1 MKDYFILCK
10 KLHKMINFNNH
21 FIIKI
26 IIIIVIIKIIII
38 RLEAI
43 LKMVT
48 KQHSLKIILV
58 MAQLIMKMAINMK
71 ANLKMVCA
79 KVKVN
84 TPMLI
89 KITMKEILLI
99 IINMVQAN
107 QSTQYKRMR
116 ILVKKQV
123 VVNILAILKKVKNK
137 VRGYILIQIRIYIKV
152 FGKIVKS
159 MVKELM
165 YIIQQELSY
174 KVNGMKGKYSQVNGY
189 FLMVII
195 MKGNLNIISRQ
206 AKANGNSSMEI
217 RYKDLIN
224 KL

>member
-1 MKDYFILCK
+1 
-10 KLHKMINFNNH
+10 
-21 FIIKI
+21 
-26 IIIIVIIKIIII
+26 
-38 RLEAI
+38 
-43 LKMVT
+43 
-48 KQHSLKIILV
+48 
-58 MAQLIMKMAINMK
+58 
-71 ANLKMVCA
+71 
-79 KVKVN
+79 
-84 TPMLI
+84 
-89 KITMKEILLI
+89 
-99 IINMVQAN
+99 
-107 QSTQYKRMR
+107 MR

-195 MKGNLNIISRQ
+195 MKGNLNIISR
-206 AKANGNSSMEI
+206 
-217 RYKDLIN
+217 
-224 KL
+224 